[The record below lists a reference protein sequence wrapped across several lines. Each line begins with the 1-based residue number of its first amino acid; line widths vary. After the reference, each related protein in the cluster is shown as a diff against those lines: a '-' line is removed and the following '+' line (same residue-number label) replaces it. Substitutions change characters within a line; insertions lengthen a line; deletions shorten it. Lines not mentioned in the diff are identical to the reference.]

1 MIEKWF
7 GVYRFDP
14 ENSARLLA
22 RMLGERL
29 PIRQGFETAVEELYS
44 EPDPEIDSIRL
55 QINENS
61 LELTNNV
68 GSECFPVSRCWKE
81 ADHHFLEV
89 IWHGSPTPF
98 EIQEFEEGCIRLYH
112 PSNALSEYVWRPV
125 TTEQVEPGGQ
135 P

>member
-14 ENSARLLA
+14 EILRGCLRGCSENA
-22 RMLGERL
+22 L
-29 PIRQGFETAVEELYS
+29 PIRQGFEAAVEDLYS

-55 QINENS
+55 HINENS
-61 LELTNNV
+61 LELTNKD

-89 IWHGSPTPF
+89 IWHGQSDT
-98 EIQEFEEGCIRLYH
+98 
-112 PSNALSEYVWRPV
+112 V
-125 TTEQVEPGGQ
+125 
-135 P
+135 